1 MADRIVM
8 DRASDTDFS
17 PRRAGCAEAFRKG
30 KGDRRAGVRG
40 GFTVLEL
47 LVASVV
53 FVIIVGVVLN
63 FTDQTSKIW
72 RDATAKIQAFQ
83 EARAGFDAMTRNLAQ
98 AMLNTYYD
106 YYDVNNVPR
115 ASLTTAGQ
123 LAGFVPH
130 KYDRMSDL
138 HFICGQA
145 ETLLAGSV
153 PPIITQ
159 TQAVFFQAPKGYTV
173 THEGLDHALNATG
186 YFLQFD
192 DGGDQVPDFI
202 KDSPGYKPRWRFR
215 MMEMTQSSE
224 ELGVYA
230 DPGSSDWFVKNAA
243 KSSRVIA
250 ENVIALV
257 LLPKLPER
265 QDSSGIALAPRYN
278 FNSRIGLGKLS
289 DPEWPDF
296 PGDSFVASSPGGGS
310 VTLTRHHQLPPI
322 MRAVMVVIDEA
333 SAARLQGDGTTVPPA
348 IDFRGTGL
356 FTDASKLDEDIRK
369 VEDICNAVP
378 GNITGNTMKLSYRVF
393 STDIIMR
400 QAKWSNK

>member
-1 MADRIVM
+1 MGSS
-8 DRASDTDFS
+8 SDPNVPPGKAGRRNHVS
-17 PRRAGCAEAFRKG
+17 PVEAVLPDNITR
-30 KGDRRAGVRG
+30 DSR
-40 GFTVLEL
+40 GFTILEL

-53 FVIIVGVVLN
+53 FIIIVGVVLN

-72 RDATAKIQAFQ
+72 RGATAKIQAFQ
-83 EARAGFDAMTRNLAQ
+83 EARAGFDSMTRNLAQ

-106 YYDVNNVPR
+106 YYDANNVAR
-115 ASLTTAGQ
+115 SSLTNTTQ
-123 LAGFVPH
+123 LVNFVPE

-138 HFICGQA
+138 HFISGQA
-145 ETLLAGSV
+145 QTLLAGSE

-173 THEGLDHALNATG
+173 DFEGLDNALNATG

-192 DGGDQVPDFI
+192 DGGSMVPDFI
-202 KDSPGYKPRWRFR
+202 KSSPSYRPRWRFR

-224 ELGVYA
+224 ELAVYA
-230 DPGSSDWFVKNAA
+230 NSASNDWFVQNAA

-278 FNSRIGLGKLS
+278 FNSRIGLGRAS
-289 DPEWPDF
+289 DPDWAEF
-296 PGDSFVASSPGGGS
+296 PGDSFVASSGGGTVS
-310 VTLTRHHQLPPI
+310 LTRHHQLPPI
-322 MRAVMVVIDEA
+322 MRAVMIVLDEA
-333 SAARLQGDGTTVPPA
+333 SASRLQGDSTSVPAA
-348 IDFRGTGL
+348 IDFRSTDL
-356 FTDASKLDEDIRK
+356 FTDASKLDEDIQK

-378 GNITGNTMKLSYRVF
+378 GNLTGNTMKLSYRVF